1 MIPITLSPPH
11 EKLGFPHRE
20 AEGGKK
26 MLFSEFLLLI

>member
-11 EKLGFPHRE
+11 EKGAFPTE
-20 AEGGKK
+20 KLKGEK